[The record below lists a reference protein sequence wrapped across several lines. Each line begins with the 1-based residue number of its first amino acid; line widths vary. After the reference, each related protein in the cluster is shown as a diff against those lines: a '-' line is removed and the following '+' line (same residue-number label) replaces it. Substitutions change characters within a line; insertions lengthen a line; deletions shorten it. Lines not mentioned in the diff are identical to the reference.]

1 MARILSKI
9 SLPYFNTKGSVRT
22 MFDYDKA
29 MSDTDNCI
37 FTNTNHSWLPDEAER
52 EDEENDE

>member
-1 MARILSKI
+1 
-9 SLPYFNTKGSVRT
+9 

-29 MSDTDNCI
+29 MSDPDNCI
-37 FTNTNHSWLPDEAER
+37 FTNINHSWLSDEEAER